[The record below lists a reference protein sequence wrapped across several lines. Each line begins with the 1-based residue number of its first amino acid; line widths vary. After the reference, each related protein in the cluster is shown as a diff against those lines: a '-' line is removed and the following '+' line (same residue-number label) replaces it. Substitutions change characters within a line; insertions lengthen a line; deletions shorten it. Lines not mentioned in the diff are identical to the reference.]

1 MRKLVFVSLLTSAF
15 LINPNAISA
24 ASMFDIT
31 GYIDGLYTA
40 VNDQEP
46 QENNK
51 FEGKGE
57 IDFNSVTME
66 GRVTGLLDLNY
77 FVENNG
83 NGGSPEVGNF
93 FLDNFNHK
101 TIQVEQALARVNVV
115 DGLNLDVG
123 QFNSDLS
130 WEGQDPVDLY
140 QTTHGQLFNFY
151 DQQTKLY
158 GNDVLGA
165 ALNADLSKVVVRVA
179 VLNDIGEAKDAQSLM
194 AMVKGEVINGL
205 QLEGSVITQ
214 RYQAPNPLVEGSVGQ
229 VGNIYD
235 VNGQY
240 TFGPLLVE
248 AEFMKPE
255 KTVKYGWSSTV
266 HYRLFGEH
274 YGLTGRVDRIRF
286 NPELDRHETTSYT
299 VAGVWRPKEN
309 FDVFLEYRAY
319 NDGRVNHSL
328 TLEALAMFL

>member
-1 MRKLVFVSLLTSAF
+1 MRKLFFAGLLASAC
-15 LINPNAISA
+15 LISPGAISA

-40 VNDQEP
+40 VNDQDP
-46 QENNK
+46 HENNK

-57 IDFNSVTME
+57 IDFNSVAME

-77 FVENNG
+77 FVESNG
-83 NGGSPEVGNF
+83 TSNGGSPEEGNY
-93 FLDNFNHK
+93 FLDNFAHK
-101 TIQVEQALARVNVV
+101 DIQVEQAIARVNVF
-115 DGLNLDVG
+115 DGVGLDVG

-151 DQQTKLY
+151 DQQTSLY

-165 ALNADLSKVVVRVA
+165 ALNANLKKADIRLGVV
-179 VLNDIGEAKDAQSLM
+179 NDIGNAKSAQSLM
-194 AMVKGEVINGL
+194 AMVKGEVFNGL
-205 QLEGSVITQ
+205 QMEGSVITQ
-214 RYQAPNPLVEGSVGQ
+214 RHQA
-229 VGNIYD
+229 GNIYD

-240 TFGPLLVE
+240 TRGPFLIA

-255 KTVKYGWSSTV
+255 REVKYGWSSTV
-266 HYRLFGEH
+266 HYDFGES
-274 YGLTGRVDRIRF
+274 YGLSGRVDRLHYTT
-286 NPELDRHETTSYT
+286 EADKHETTSYT
-299 VAGVWRPKEN
+299 LAGIWRPKEN
-309 FDVFLEYRAY
+309 LDVFLEYRAY
-319 NDGRVNHSL
+319 NDGNVNHSL